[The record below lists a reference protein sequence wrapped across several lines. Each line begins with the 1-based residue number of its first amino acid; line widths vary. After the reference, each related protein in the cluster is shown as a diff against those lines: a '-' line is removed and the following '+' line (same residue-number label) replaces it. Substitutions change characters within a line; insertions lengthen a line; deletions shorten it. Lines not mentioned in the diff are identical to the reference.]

1 MEQAHLKKEFTDSSE
16 LQRMRNIITKK
27 YGNSTKIQKGYE
39 KEFIERKEGEIWEEN
54 GKKWTVKN
62 GLTSSYT
69 PTQLLRDELKIPLW
83 CPSCGGKIKTNYD
96 KKMFKIYSHC
106 FDCQLKSE
114 TKMKIE
120 GNFQEF
126 EDKIIKENIIQMV
139 RDVEDDMKEFMNGE
153 EEVLILTSNGD
164 TEEWSGE
171 VDKNNVIKDVKEMT
185 EKFKEVFDIDGK

>member
-1 MEQAHLKKEFTDSSE
+1 
-16 LQRMRNIITKK
+16 
-27 YGNSTKIQKGYE
+27 
-39 KEFIERKEGEIWEEN
+39 
-54 GKKWTVKN
+54 
-62 GLTSSYT
+62 
-69 PTQLLRDELKIPLW
+69 
-83 CPSCGGKIKTNYD
+83 
-96 KKMFKIYSHC
+96 
-106 FDCQLKSE
+106 
-114 TKMKIE
+114 MKIE

-153 EEVLILTSNGD
+153 EDVLILTSNGD